1 MQRIM
6 SYSERFTASLPDLL
20 KHSDKDT
27 PVPTWEQVTRKRL
40 SRLAEREAHVFRVI
54 AGTDDE
60 QTARAVWE
68 SWPATSRRSVA
79 LLVDKIAHEGWIDAV
94 GPIKWSPWDGGF
106 RFHPRLT
113 ERGTLADIL
122 DAKSGRAGEYT
133 RCRLRT
139 GLFAYLA
146 AWNHRDWQRSW
157 METDEEMAALHVGL
171 FKDGSAEVHLDAFN
185 PLYING
191 APRSDLVRIPFAG
204 TFNRKLYLLH
214 RRWEQSRH
222 ASIIRTSANFYH
234 LMRGRVPLSF

>member
-1 MQRIM
+1 MISHRKH
-6 SYSERFTASLPDLL
+6 LPKDLPEIF
-20 KHSDKDT
+20 KRSDEDT
-27 PVPTWEQVTRKRL
+27 PVPAWEQVTRKGL
-40 SRLAEREAHVFRVI
+40 STLAEREAHIFRVI

-60 QTARAVWE
+60 QAAKDVWE

-79 LLVDKIAHEGWIDAV
+79 LLVDKISHEGWIDAV
-94 GPIKWSPWDGGF
+94 GPIRWSPWDGGF
-106 RFHPRLT
+106 RFLPRMT
-113 ERGTLADIL
+113 GRGTLADIL
-122 DAKSGRAGEYT
+122 DSKSGQAGAYT
-133 RCRLRT
+133 GCRLRT

-157 METDEEMAALHVGL
+157 METDEEMAALHIGL

-191 APRSDLVRIPFAG
+191 ATRRDVVRMPFAG
-204 TFNRKLYLLH
+204 SFNLRLYLLH

-222 ASIIRTSANFYH
+222 ASITRTSANFYH